1 MILCLAYVVDDRLK
15 AFLVVD
21 IECASTLSPP
31 FLANRRGRGIMC
43 GEWTETFLL
52 QRLEPA
58 GAPGFELLPD
68 LFGFAVARHDDVPM
82 VPAAI
87 DGVESPPPHPAMI
100 GNGQFDEPALV
111 LVEKAGIFRQAGL
124 RLALASGIGE
134 LPTVGGTRPT
144 RAHRRAARCL
154 TLARS
159 ENRPRVRAK
168 AVRNHV
174 SLCFS
179 SVSRA
184 PGPSMSPLIMSH
196 INRTRPRQGLQL
208 VIRRVAGSQISH
220 IFRRASAGSE
230 ALPSLARRVSM
241 QQHAELTCR
250 GNRPPSVWV
259 ATTARRLLPRH
270 GPTISAIVATV
281 SRNPSGGCSGPGIS
295 SCTGQLTTAKSR
307 SGGSSTMGW
316 TSHVTSPLSIGLL
329 TGTRAVWVE

>member
-1 MILCLAYVVDDRLK
+1 MILCLAYVVDDGLK

-21 IECASTLSPP
+21 IGCASTLSPP
-31 FLANRRGRGIMC
+31 FLANRRSRGIMC

-68 LFGFAVARHDDVPM
+68 LLGFAVARHDDVHM
-82 VPAAI
+82 VRAAI
-87 DGVESPPPHPAMI
+87 DGVESPPPHPANDRQWSI
-100 GNGQFDEPALV
+100 RRAGAGPGREGRHLPSGGPAPRV
-111 LVEKAGIFRQAGL
+111 CERDREVANR
-124 RLALASGIGE
+124 
-134 LPTVGGTRPT
+134 GGTRPT
-144 RAHRRAARCL
+144 RAHRRAARCR

-250 GNRPPSVWV
+250 GNTIQRGAGPHMISPHPVW
-259 ATTARRLLPRH
+259 AREAPVRK
-270 GPTISAIVATV
+270 
-281 SRNPSGGCSGPGIS
+281 S
-295 SCTGQLTTAKSR
+295 SCQPRSKKETALR
-307 SGGSSTMGW
+307 FLGS
-316 TSHVTSPLSIGLL
+316 
-329 TGTRAVWVE
+329 

>member
-1 MILCLAYVVDDRLK
+1 MILCLAYVVDDGLK

-21 IECASTLSPP
+21 IECTSTLSPP
-31 FLANRRGRGIMC
+31 FPANRRGRGIMC

-68 LFGFAVARHDDVPM
+68 LLGFAVARHDDVPM

-144 RAHRRAARCL
+144 RAHRRAARCR

-220 IFRRASAGSE
+220 VFRRARAGSE

-241 QQHAELTCR
+241 QQHAELPCR
-250 GNRPPSVWV
+250 GDTRCGQASLTYLPAAVRDTIRARVELKLANRPP
-259 ATTARRLLPRH
+259 RIRMRFRH
-270 GPTISAIVATV
+270 PENKPIVGVTI
-281 SRNPSGGCSGPGIS
+281 
-295 SCTGQLTTAKSR
+295 
-307 SGGSSTMGW
+307 
-316 TSHVTSPLSIGLL
+316 
-329 TGTRAVWVE
+329 

>member
-1 MILCLAYVVDDRLK
+1 
-15 AFLVVD
+15 
-21 IECASTLSPP
+21 
-31 FLANRRGRGIMC
+31 MC

-68 LFGFAVARHDDVPM
+68 LLGFAVARHDDVHM
-82 VPAAI
+82 VRAAI

-124 RLALASGIGE
+124 PSRLRAGSGSCQ
-134 LPTVGGTRPT
+134 PWRYSTH
-144 RAHRRAARCL
+144 RAHRRAARCR

-184 PGPSMSPLIMSH
+184 WSIDVPSHNVTHQPDTPATGPSACNPACSGLSNLTYLPTRQRGFRGTPL
-196 INRTRPRQGLQL
+196 
-208 VIRRVAGSQISH
+208 A
-220 IFRRASAGSE
+220 RASG
-230 ALPSLARRVSM
+230 
-241 QQHAELTCR
+241 
-250 GNRPPSVWV
+250 
-259 ATTARRLLPRH
+259 
-270 GPTISAIVATV
+270 
-281 SRNPSGGCSGPGIS
+281 
-295 SCTGQLTTAKSR
+295 
-307 SGGSSTMGW
+307 
-316 TSHVTSPLSIGLL
+316 
-329 TGTRAVWVE
+329 

>member
-1 MILCLAYVVDDRLK
+1 MILCLAYVVDDGLK

-31 FLANRRGRGIMC
+31 FLANRRGRGILC
-43 GEWTETFLL
+43 GEGTETFLL
-52 QRLEPA
+52 HRLEPA

-68 LFGFAVARHDDVPM
+68 LLGFAVARHDDVHM
-82 VPAAI
+82 VRAAI

-111 LVEKAGIFRQAGL
+111 LVEKAGIFRP
-124 RLALASGIGE
+124 SGGPAPRVCE
-134 LPTVGGTRPT
+134 RDREVANRGGTRPT
-144 RAHRRAARCL
+144 RAHRRAARCH

-208 VIRRVAGSQISH
+208 VIRRVAGSQIAH

-241 QQHAELTCR
+241 QQHAKLPCR
-250 GNRPPSVWV
+250 GNTPSAAIVEFFLE
-259 ATTARRLLPRH
+259 TTGYVRLVGTTGSQLPSSLASPKPSHPARSRAGAPARRGYRRPARK
-270 GPTISAIVATV
+270 AA
-281 SRNPSGGCSGPGIS
+281 
-295 SCTGQLTTAKSR
+295 
-307 SGGSSTMGW
+307 
-316 TSHVTSPLSIGLL
+316 
-329 TGTRAVWVE
+329 

>member
-31 FLANRRGRGIMC
+31 VLANRRSRGIMC

-68 LFGFAVARHDDVPM
+68 LLGFAVARHDDVHM
-82 VPAAI
+82 VRAAI

-124 RLALASGIGE
+124 RLAFASGIRSCQ
-134 LPTVGGTRPT
+134 PWRYSSH
-144 RAHRRAARCL
+144 RAHRRAARCR

-179 SVSRA
+179 SGESRCLVH
-184 PGPSMSPLIMSH
+184 PMSPLIMSH

-220 IFRRASAGSE
+220 IFQRASAGSE

-241 QQHAELTCR
+241 QQHAELPCR
-250 GNRPPSVWV
+250 GNTSANTIPAPPCGFSTPPRRPFASW
-259 ATTARRLLPRH
+259 
-270 GPTISAIVATV
+270 
-281 SRNPSGGCSGPGIS
+281 
-295 SCTGQLTTAKSR
+295 
-307 SGGSSTMGW
+307 
-316 TSHVTSPLSIGLL
+316 PL
-329 TGTRAVWVE
+329 RPA